1 MSTRTDHAPGG
12 RLVIL
17 DDAEC
22 WALLREH
29 SVGRLAWMSAGS
41 LQLTP
46 VNYSVDLSAVAHGSA
61 PALVVRTA
69 AHSAIARDCD
79 GRPVALEVDDLDP
92 LARNGWSVLARGQ
105 AELRLSAPLPGVE
118 HPVVLPEP
126 WPAGT
131 RPVLLR
137 LEVDLLTGRRLEAPL
152 TPRGEGA

>member
-1 MSTRTDHAPGG
+1 MSTRTDHSPGG

-17 DDAEC
+17 DHTEC
-22 WALLREH
+22 WALLRER
-29 SVGRLAWMSAGS
+29 SVGRLAWVSEGG
-41 LQLTP
+41 LQVTP
-46 VNYSVDLSAVAHGSA
+46 VNYSVDLSAVTHGSP

-69 AHSAIARDCD
+69 AHSAIARECD

-92 LARNGWSVLARGQ
+92 VARNGWSVLARGQ
-105 AELRLSAPLPGVE
+105 AELRLAAPLPGLV
-118 HPVVLPEP
+118 HPVALPEP

-152 TPRGEGA
+152 TAVRGDA